1 MRKAEH
7 ADKGKVIS
15 ILTESFFDNK
25 SVNYIVQNDEKI
37 KDRIRYLMEY
47 SFEQCLLAGEVYIS
61 DDGNGC
67 ALVQYFDRKKTS
79 LDTVMLD
86 VKLILKSVGIRNVA
100 KVLKRESTIK
110 KNYPHDNIAYLWF
123 IGVDPEKQGRG
134 IGSKMLAK
142 IVEQNRA
149 TGRDVFLETSTQKNL
164 PWYQKHGFKIYNE
177 ITDFGFPF
185 YFLKNTSPHPEKL

>member
-1 MRKAEH
+1 MRKAEL

-25 SVNYIVQNDEKI
+25 SVKYIVQNDDKI

-47 SFEQCLLAGEVYIS
+47 SFEQCQLSGEVYIS
-61 DDGNGC
+61 DDGDCC

-100 KVLKRESTIK
+100 KILKRESTIK
-110 KNYPHDNIAYLWF
+110 KNYPHDHITYLWF

-142 IVEQNRA
+142 IIEQNRR

-177 ITDFGFPF
+177 IIDFGFPF
-185 YFLKNTSPHPEKL
+185 YFLKTS

>member
-1 MRKAEH
+1 MRKAEL

-25 SVNYIVQNDEKI
+25 SVNYIVQNDDKI
-37 KDRIRYLMEY
+37 KDRIRYLMEI
-47 SFEQCLLAGEVYIS
+47 SFKQCLLTGEVYIFA
-61 DDGNGC
+61 DGNGC
-67 ALVQYFDRKKTS
+67 ELVQYFDRKKTS

-149 TGRDVFLETSTQKNL
+149 TGRDVFLETSTQKN
-164 PWYQKHGFKIYNE
+164 
-177 ITDFGFPF
+177 
-185 YFLKNTSPHPEKL
+185 